1 MTNLRR
7 STRLGC
13 LRALIVLFILAG
25 YLILVSGLG
34 LRTGWHSS
42 SVGTKLAQDRQAQE
56 DPGPHSFE
64 ELPLWIGTRYGQRAD
79 CCQSSSSSSQRL
91 YPGSPVGAGSFSPK
105 SYSHAARQAILV
117 VQLVQEV
124 VLPQCILLPSVWQGL
139 VQGYDLGPFLA
150 AGSRHSPGRQR
161 SPGRPPPPPQPPQ
174 VPHAKQLPKPPKP
187 PASKGKGKSK
197 ASDTGSALATPVPQQ
212 DNGAETRLAEVL
224 SALSIHK
231 ERLPEDLQALI
242 ASQQATDASA
252 KARALHQQVSAQ
264 ASFTKELAT
273 LRAQRFQYQK
283 SWQQYVQH
291 MTSQFSDQ
299 VAEQKKVM
307 EQFAQR
313 EEFLKNAAKQA
324 LVQVLSIA
332 GGGDLLDRATA
343 SEAPMTAS
351 MDGEEDPWKD
361 FRPSDLVRAQEV
373 LTRNMKKASKEA
385 KSALLAVKQEQE
397 TSRTPRRGDKR
408 SAESIESS
416 DSQDGS
422 MQVTEAANAA
432 APPVVPA
439 APSALRPFGLPSASV
454 PKAGTGG
461 SAQPPSD
468 TGAPPPQ
475 NST

>member
-1 MTNLRR
+1 M
-7 STRLGC
+7 
-13 LRALIVLFILAG
+13 
-25 YLILVSGLG
+25 
-34 LRTGWHSS
+34 
-42 SVGTKLAQDRQAQE
+42 
-56 DPGPHSFE
+56 
-64 ELPLWIGTRYGQRAD
+64 
-79 CCQSSSSSSQRL
+79 
-91 YPGSPVGAGSFSPK
+91 
-105 SYSHAARQAILV
+105 
-117 VQLVQEV
+117 
-124 VLPQCILLPSVWQGL
+124 
-139 VQGYDLGPFLA
+139 
-150 AGSRHSPGRQR
+150 
-161 SPGRPPPPPQPPQ
+161 
-174 VPHAKQLPKPPKP
+174 
-187 PASKGKGKSK
+187 
-197 ASDTGSALATPVPQQ
+197 ATPVF
-212 DNGAETRLAEVL
+212 EHLAEVL

-313 EEFLKNAAKQA
+313 EEFLEDAAKQA
-324 LVQVLSIA
+324 QVQVLSIA
-332 GGGDLLDRATA
+332 GGGDLQLDRATA

-373 LTRNMKKASKEA
+373 LTRNMNKASKEA
-385 KSALLAVKQEQE
+385 KSALLAVKQERE

-416 DSQDGS
+416 DSQ
-422 MQVTEAANAA
+422 T
-432 APPVVPA
+432 APC
-439 APSALRPFGLPSASV
+439 
-454 PKAGTGG
+454 K
-461 SAQPPSD
+461 
-468 TGAPPPQ
+468 
-475 NST
+475 